1 MLFNRPTTP
10 ETPSPQKVKKPGF
23 WAKMI
28 SYTANDQDFVEP
40 LKITKVV
47 PKKKPRNVWANIRAA
62 LIIIATFYVM
72 LCAFVLLNPQ
82 YALFFNNILGV
93 QYLTIRT
100 ILEYTIY
107 TVYSIF
113 GIALGSAFLFFGYR
127 AMAIRTKNRS
137 KKNNIWFIT
146 TFFCIL
152 FFSNIALF
160 AWTYDWFRKIDF
172 GNLDGRVIIYD
183 NKMLKYIGPGQDV
196 ARAVIDPN
204 ISIGPIDVRYDLNG
218 YVKKLARLE
227 GLLFTQEYD
236 FEIDYNGDGK
246 PDRGSGKSN
255 GVEYPIIDFERT
267 PVIAPEYTYDAVGEY
282 MPTATIRGIDVGGKP
297 ITLKLEL
304 PKIKLEHIIKIGRT
318 NLANGGI
325 QYDFDA
331 SALNELGQLRW
342 SILDKTAATHD
353 GVQFSPDKIFEAPTI
368 ICLRIFR
375 GTAPIT
381 DACDWKF
388 VTEETTKSNIQNT
401 DIAIKI
407 DPLNPLKYQFS
418 IDPKAIQWEIKAIRW
433 FIDDNL
439 YVGKFDSGFERIFD
453 YKFHTPG
460 TYKIETEIE
469 DTLGNIVR
477 IGTDPV
483 YTAEL
488 VDLKDGYTLQITND
502 EWANL
507 DKYNYDKKTQSYL
520 LPDFP
525 VPWVLTLNATS
536 VRANSPRLRLEKVEW
551 DKDNDGIYETE
562 WLTLDR
568 DIQIPGRYDIRAR
581 YTFTDLSIDGNN
593 IPIYHLDRI
602 AVVWVQKP
610 IDVRVV
616 ITPDDAYAPANVRF
630 DASGSKIQKGD
641 IRKFIYDFGD
651 GKNYEWEGVV
661 TTYRYEK
668 PGEYPITV
676 TAVTDKWVRASKKYT
691 LVLKKPQEI
700 VRIAPS
706 IASGLAQAWLPITF
720 EAAVRG
726 VDSIVTWDMGDGSG
740 MKNGKN
746 IIHEFATAGTYSVK
760 VRVQY
765 ASGIEESD
773 TISYIVQ

>member
-10 ETPSPQKVKKPGF
+10 ETPQKTKTPGF
-23 WAKMI
+23 WAKIM
-28 SYTANDQDFVEP
+28 SYTANDKDFIEP
-40 LKITKVV
+40 IKITKVV
-47 PKKKPRNVWANIRAA
+47 QKKKPKHLWKNIRSA
-62 LIIIATFYVM
+62 LIIIVTFYVM
-72 LCAFVLLNPQ
+72 LCAFVLMNPQ

-107 TVYSIF
+107 TVYSMF

-127 AMAIRTKNRS
+127 AMSIRTKNHS
-137 KKNNIWFIT
+137 KKTNIWIIT
-146 TFFCIL
+146 AFFCIL

-172 GNLDGRVIIYD
+172 GNLDGRVIVYD
-183 NKMLKYIGPGQDV
+183 NKMLKYIGPGEDV

-227 GLLFTQEYD
+227 GFLFTQEYE
-236 FEIDYNGDGK
+236 FEIDYNGDGDA
-246 PDRGSGKSN
+246 DRGSGKSN
-255 GVEYPIIDFERT
+255 GIEYPITDFERT
-267 PVIAPEYTYDAVGEY
+267 PIIAPEFSYDAIGEY
-282 MPTATIRGIDVGGKP
+282 APTATIRGIDVGGKP

-304 PKIKLEHIIKIGRT
+304 PKIKLEHIVKIGRT
-318 NLANGGI
+318 NLSNGGI
-325 QYDFDA
+325 QYNFDA
-331 SALNELGQLRW
+331 SALNELGRLRW
-342 SILDKTAATHD
+342 SVLDKSSVTHD
-353 GVQFSPDKIFEAPTI
+353 GVQFSPEKIFEAPTI

-375 GTAPIT
+375 GEAPLT
-381 DACDWKF
+381 DECNWKF

-401 DIAIKI
+401 DITIKI
-407 DPLNPLKYQFS
+407 DSIDPLKYQFS
-418 IDPKAIQWEIKAIRW
+418 VDPRAIQGEISAVRW
-433 FIDDNL
+433 FINDSL

-453 YKFHTPG
+453 YRFHDPG

-477 IGTDPV
+477 VGTEPV

-488 VDLKDGYTLQITND
+488 VDLKDGYSLQITND
-502 EWANL
+502 EGANL
-507 DKYNYDKKTQSYL
+507 DKNTYDKKTQSYL

-525 VPWVLTLNATS
+525 VPGILAFDATG

-562 WLTLDR
+562 GFTLDR
-568 DIQIPGRYDIRAR
+568 DIQVPGRYDIRAR
-581 YTFTDLSIDGNN
+581 YTFTDLSIDGND

-602 AVVWVQKP
+602 AVVGVQKA
-610 IDVRVV
+610 IDVRVL

-651 GKNYEWEGVV
+651 GKNYEGEGVV

-668 PGEYPITV
+668 PGEYQIVV
-676 TAVTDKWVRASKKYT
+676 TAVTDKGVRASKKYT
-691 LVLKKPQEI
+691 LILKKPQEI

-706 IASGLAQAWLPITF
+706 IASGLAQSGLPITF
-720 EAAVRG
+720 EAAIKG
-726 VDSIVTWDMGDGSG
+726 LDSVVTWNMGDGSG
-740 MKNGKN
+740 IKNGKS
-746 IIHEFATAGTYSVK
+746 IVHEFSTPGTYTIK
-760 VRVQY
+760 VSVQY
-765 ASGIEESD
+765 ASGIEETD
-773 TISYIVQ
+773 TISYVVQ